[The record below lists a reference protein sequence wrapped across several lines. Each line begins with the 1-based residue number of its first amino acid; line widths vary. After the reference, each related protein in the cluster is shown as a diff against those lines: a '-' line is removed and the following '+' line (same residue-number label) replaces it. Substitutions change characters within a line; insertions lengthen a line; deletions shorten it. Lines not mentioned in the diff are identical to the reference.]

1 MLHNVV
7 TKQVIFSGVYAV
19 CALGYVFTS
28 DIRETGTFRLNPMF
42 LSGNF
47 YMMIFL
53 QLNTV
58 RYLRYLVRAH
68 LTPSL
73 FLREAKLWKYLKDI
87 TDEAVAKR
95 GEGWSEATAAA
106 VIMRSS
112 RILHSTITNHRSARC
127 SDV

>member
-7 TKQVIFSGVYAV
+7 TKQVIFSSVYAV

-87 TDEAVAKR
+87 TDEAVARR
-95 GEGWSEATAAA
+95 GEGRGTKDGRSVAMA
-106 VIMRSS
+106 VYCIA
-112 RILHSTITNHRSARC
+112 L
-127 SDV
+127 